1 MIRNGLILSLLAVAA
16 AVPVVSA
23 DGSNPHWVLET
34 TEGDI
39 VIELLEEEAPKSV
52 ANIVEYV
59 EDGFYDGTSFHR
71 VIERFMI
78 QGGGFTEQM
87 TKKPVRAPV
96 ENEADN
102 RLRNDRG
109 TVALARTSDPHSAT
123 AQFFINT
130 VNNDSLNHRAKTGPA
145 WGYAVFGRVVE
156 GMDVVDRISRTRTRT
171 TGPYRDVPVTPI
183 VIQRSYIRQ
192 PGTAAR

>member
-1 MIRNGLILSLLAVAA
+1 MLAAVAA
-16 AVPVVSA
+16 VPMVSA
-23 DGSNPHWVLET
+23 DGSSPEWVLET

-59 EDGFYDGTSFHR
+59 EDGFYDGTIFHR
-71 VIERFMI
+71 VIDRFMI

-109 TVALARTSDPHSAT
+109 TVALARTADPHSAT

-171 TGPYRDVPVTPI
+171 MGPFRDVPVTPI
-183 VIQRSYIRQ
+183 VIQRSYIRH
-192 PGTAAR
+192 PEPASESG